1 MEIHGLNK
9 TTLLDYPGHVA
20 CTVFT
25 GHCNMRC
32 PFCHNGDLVLTPG
45 SQPLFPEEEFWAFLN
60 KRKNILEGVAITGG
74 EPTIQADLKD
84 FIGRIKEYG
93 LKVKLDSN
101 GMRPEILRK
110 LIEEKKVDYVAMDIK
125 SSKAHYGES
134 AGLSVFDIGP
144 VEESVSL
151 LMENKVDYEFRTT
164 VLKPLHSA
172 EIFAEIAD
180 WIGGCSQYY
189 LQNYVDSHRILR
201 DLLPEE
207 EKAKYPAAF
216 EAFSEEEL
224 IAIRDMLRSKGMNV
238 FLRGV
243 EENG

>member
-1 MEIHGLNK
+1 MEIHGFNK

-45 SQPLFPEEEFWAFLN
+45 SQPAISEEEFFSFLN

-74 EPTIQADLKD
+74 EPTIQADLPE
-84 FIGRIKEYG
+84 FIKRIKEYN
-93 LKVKLDSN
+93 LEVKLDSN

-110 LIEEKKVDYVAMDIK
+110 LMDENLVDYFAMDIK
-125 SSKAHYGES
+125 SSKSGYSYATGI
-134 AGLSVFDIGP
+134 ANFDLGP

-151 LMENKVDYEFRTT
+151 LMENRVPYEFRTT
-164 VLKPLHSA
+164 VLKPFHNT
-172 EIFAEIAD
+172 EVFEEIAE
-180 WIGGCSQYY
+180 WIKDCSQYY
-189 LQNYVDSHRILR
+189 LQNYVDSHRILK

-207 EKAKYPAAF
+207 EKRKYPESF
-216 EAFSEEEL
+216 EAFKPDEL
-224 IAIRDMLRSKGMNV
+224 IAVRDMLKEKGMNV

-243 EENG
+243 DE

>member
-1 MEIHGLNK
+1 MEIHGFNK

-45 SQPLFPEEEFWAFLN
+45 SQPAISEEEFFSFLN

-74 EPTIQADLKD
+74 EPTIQADLPE
-84 FIGRIKEYG
+84 FIKRIKEYD
-93 LKVKLDSN
+93 LEVKLDSN

-110 LIEEKKVDYVAMDIK
+110 LMDENLVDYFAMDIK
-125 SSKAHYGES
+125 SSKSGYSYATGI
-134 AGLSVFDIGP
+134 ANFDLGP

-151 LMENKVDYEFRTT
+151 LMENRVPYEFRTT
-164 VLKPLHSA
+164 VLKPFHNT
-172 EIFAEIAD
+172 EVFEEIAE
-180 WIGGCSQYY
+180 WIKDCSQYY
-189 LQNYVDSHRILR
+189 LQNYVDSHRILK

-207 EKAKYPAAF
+207 EKRKYPESF
-216 EAFSEEEL
+216 EAFKPDEL
-224 IAIRDMLRSKGMNV
+224 IAVRDMLKEKGMNV

-243 EENG
+243 DE

>member
-1 MEIHGLNK
+1 MEIHGFNK

-45 SQPLFPEEEFWAFLN
+45 SQPAISEEEFFSFLN

-74 EPTIQADLKD
+74 EPTIQADLPE
-84 FIGRIKEYG
+84 FIKRIKEFN
-93 LKVKLDSN
+93 LEVKLDSN

-110 LIEEKKVDYVAMDIK
+110 LMDENLVDYFAMDIK
-125 SSKAHYGES
+125 SSKSGYSYATGI
-134 AGLSVFDIGP
+134 ANFDLGP

-151 LMENKVDYEFRTT
+151 LMENRVPYEFRTT
-164 VLKPLHSA
+164 VLKPFHNK
-172 EIFAEIAD
+172 EVFEEIAE
-180 WIGGCSQYY
+180 WIKDCSQYY
-189 LQNYVDSHRILR
+189 LQNYVDSHRILK

-207 EKAKYPAAF
+207 EKLKYPESF
-216 EAFSEEEL
+216 EAFKPDEL
-224 IAIRDMLRSKGMNV
+224 IAVRDMLKTKGMNV

-243 EENG
+243 DE

>member
-1 MEIHGLNK
+1 MEIHGFNK

-45 SQPLFPEEEFWAFLN
+45 SQPAISEEEFFSFLN

-74 EPTIQADLKD
+74 EPTIQADLPEFIKRIKD
-84 FIGRIKEYG
+84 FNLE
-93 LKVKLDSN
+93 VKLDSN

-110 LIEEKKVDYVAMDIK
+110 LMDENLVDYFAMDIK
-125 SSKAHYGES
+125 SSKSRYAYATGI
-134 AGLSVFDIGP
+134 ANFDLGP

-151 LMENKVDYEFRTT
+151 LMENRVPYEFRTT
-164 VLKPLHSA
+164 VLKPFHNT
-172 EIFAEIAD
+172 EVFEEIAE
-180 WIGGCSQYY
+180 WIKDCSQYY
-189 LQNYVDSHRILR
+189 LQNYVDSHRILK

-207 EKAKYPAAF
+207 EKLKYPESF
-216 EAFSEEEL
+216 EAFKPDEL
-224 IAIRDMLRSKGMNV
+224 IAVRDMLKTKGMNV

-243 EENG
+243 DE

>member
-1 MEIHGLNK
+1 MVIHGYNK
-9 TTLLDYPGHVA
+9 TTLLDYPEHVA

-45 SQPLFPEEEFWAFLN
+45 SQPAISEEEFFSFLN

-74 EPTIQADLKD
+74 EPTIQADLPE
-84 FIGRIKEYG
+84 FIKRIKEFN
-93 LKVKLDSN
+93 LEVKLDSN

-110 LIEEKKVDYVAMDIK
+110 LMDENLVDYFAMDIK
-125 SSKAHYGES
+125 SSKSGYSYATGI
-134 AGLSVFDIGP
+134 ANFDLGP

-151 LMENKVDYEFRTT
+151 LMENRVPYEFRTT
-164 VLKPLHSA
+164 VLKPFHNT
-172 EIFAEIAD
+172 EVFEEIAE
-180 WIGGCSQYY
+180 WIKDCSQYY
-189 LQNYVDSHRILR
+189 LQNYVDSHRILK

-207 EKAKYPAAF
+207 EKRKYPESF
-216 EAFSEEEL
+216 EAFKPDEL
-224 IAIRDMLRSKGMNV
+224 IAVRDMLKEKGMNV

-243 EENG
+243 DE

>member
-1 MEIHGLNK
+1 MEIHGFNK

-45 SQPLFPEEEFWAFLN
+45 SQPAISEEEFFSFLN

-74 EPTIQADLKD
+74 EPTIQADLPE
-84 FIGRIKEYG
+84 FIKRIKEFN
-93 LKVKLDSN
+93 LEVKLDSN

-110 LIEEKKVDYVAMDIK
+110 LMDENLVDYFAMDIK
-125 SSKAHYGES
+125 SSKSGYAYATGI
-134 AGLSVFDIGP
+134 ANFDLGP
-144 VEESVSL
+144 VEESVDI
-151 LMENKVDYEFRTT
+151 LMENRVPYEFRTT
-164 VLKPLHSA
+164 VLKPFHNK
-172 EIFAEIAD
+172 EVFEEIAE
-180 WIGGCSQYY
+180 WIKDCSQYY
-189 LQNYVDSHRILR
+189 LQNYVDSHRILK

-207 EKAKYPAAF
+207 EKLKYPESF
-216 EAFSEEEL
+216 EAFKPDEL
-224 IAIRDMLRSKGMNV
+224 ISVRDMLKEKGMNV

-243 EENG
+243 DE

>member
-1 MEIHGLNK
+1 MEIHGFNK

-45 SQPLFPEEEFWAFLN
+45 SQPAISEEEFFSFLN

-74 EPTIQADLKD
+74 EPTIQADLPE
-84 FIGRIKEYG
+84 FIKRIKEYN
-93 LKVKLDSN
+93 LEVKLDSN

-110 LIEEKKVDYVAMDIK
+110 LMDENLVDYFAMDIK
-125 SSKAHYGES
+125 SSKSGYSYATGI
-134 AGLSVFDIGP
+134 ANFDLGP

-151 LMENKVDYEFRTT
+151 LMENRVPYEFRTT
-164 VLKPLHSA
+164 VLKPFHNK
-172 EIFAEIAD
+172 EVFEEIAE
-180 WIGGCSQYY
+180 WIKDCSQYY
-189 LQNYVDSHRILR
+189 LQNYVDSHRILK

-207 EKAKYPAAF
+207 EKRKYPESF
-216 EAFSEEEL
+216 EAFKPDEL
-224 IAIRDMLRSKGMNV
+224 IAVRDMLKTKGMNV

-243 EENG
+243 DE

>member
-1 MEIHGLNK
+1 MEIHGFNK

-45 SQPLFPEEEFWAFLN
+45 SQPAISEEEFFSFLN

-74 EPTIQADLKD
+74 EPTIQADLPE
-84 FIGRIKEYG
+84 FIKRIKEFN
-93 LKVKLDSN
+93 LEVKLDSN

-110 LIEEKKVDYVAMDIK
+110 LMDENLVDYFAMDIK
-125 SSKAHYGES
+125 SSKSGYSYATGI
-134 AGLSVFDIGP
+134 ANFDLGP

-151 LMENKVDYEFRTT
+151 LMENRVPYEFRTT
-164 VLKPLHSA
+164 VLKPFHNT
-172 EIFAEIAD
+172 EVFEEIAE
-180 WIGGCSQYY
+180 WIKDCSQYY
-189 LQNYVDSHRILR
+189 LQNYVDSHRILK

-207 EKAKYPAAF
+207 EKRKYPESF
-216 EAFSEEEL
+216 EAFKPDEL
-224 IAIRDMLRSKGMNV
+224 IAVRDMLKTKGMNV

-243 EENG
+243 DE

>member
-1 MEIHGLNK
+1 MEIHGFNK

-45 SQPLFPEEEFWAFLN
+45 SQPAISEEEFFSFLN

-74 EPTIQADLKD
+74 EPTIQADLPE
-84 FIGRIKEYG
+84 FIKRIKEYN
-93 LKVKLDSN
+93 LEVKLDSN

-110 LIEEKKVDYVAMDIK
+110 LMDENLVDYFAMDIK
-125 SSKAHYGES
+125 SSKSGYSYATGI
-134 AGLSVFDIGP
+134 ANFDLGP

-151 LMENKVDYEFRTT
+151 LMENRVPYEFRTT
-164 VLKPLHSA
+164 VLKPFHNT
-172 EIFAEIAD
+172 EVFEEIAE
-180 WIGGCSQYY
+180 WIKDCSQYY
-189 LQNYVDSHRILR
+189 LQNYVDSHRILK

-207 EKAKYPAAF
+207 EKRKYPESF
-216 EAFSEEEL
+216 EAFKPDEL
-224 IAIRDMLRSKGMNV
+224 IAVRDMLKTKGMNV

-243 EENG
+243 DE

>member
-1 MEIHGLNK
+1 MEIHGFNK

-45 SQPLFPEEEFWAFLN
+45 SQPAISEEEFFSFLN

-74 EPTIQADLKD
+74 EPTIQADLPE
-84 FIGRIKEYG
+84 FIKRIKEYN
-93 LKVKLDSN
+93 LEVKLDSN

-110 LIEEKKVDYVAMDIK
+110 LMDENLVDYFAMDIK
-125 SSKAHYGES
+125 SSKSGYSYATGI
-134 AGLSVFDIGP
+134 ANFDLGP

-151 LMENKVDYEFRTT
+151 LMENRVPYEFRTT
-164 VLKPLHSA
+164 VLKPFHNT
-172 EIFAEIAD
+172 EVFEEIAE
-180 WIGGCSQYY
+180 WIKDCSQYY
-189 LQNYVDSHRILR
+189 LQNYVDSHRILK

-207 EKAKYPAAF
+207 EKRKYPESF
-216 EAFSEEEL
+216 EAFKPDEL
-224 IAIRDMLRSKGMNV
+224 IAVRDMVKTKGMNV

-243 EENG
+243 DE

>member
-1 MEIHGLNK
+1 MVIHGYNK
-9 TTLLDYPGHVA
+9 TTLLDYPEHVA

-45 SQPLFPEEEFWAFLN
+45 SQPAISEEEFFSFLN

-74 EPTIQADLKD
+74 EPTIQADLPE
-84 FIGRIKEYG
+84 FIKRIKEYN
-93 LKVKLDSN
+93 LEVKLDSN

-110 LIEEKKVDYVAMDIK
+110 LMDENLVDYFAMDIK
-125 SSKAHYGES
+125 SSKSGYSYATGI
-134 AGLSVFDIGP
+134 ANFDLGP

-151 LMENKVDYEFRTT
+151 LMENRVPYEFRTT
-164 VLKPLHSA
+164 VLKPFHNK
-172 EIFAEIAD
+172 EVFEEIAE
-180 WIGGCSQYY
+180 WIKDCSQYY
-189 LQNYVDSHRILR
+189 LQNYVDSHRILK

-207 EKAKYPAAF
+207 EKRKYPESF
-216 EAFSEEEL
+216 EAFKPDEL
-224 IAIRDMLRSKGMNV
+224 IAVRDMLKTKGMNV

-243 EENG
+243 DE

>member
-1 MEIHGLNK
+1 MEIHGFNK

-45 SQPLFPEEEFWAFLN
+45 SQPAISEEEFFSFLN

-74 EPTIQADLKD
+74 EPTIQADLPE
-84 FIGRIKEYG
+84 FIKRIKEYN
-93 LKVKLDSN
+93 LEVKLDSN

-110 LIEEKKVDYVAMDIK
+110 LMDENLVDYFAMDIK
-125 SSKAHYGES
+125 SSKSGYSYATGI
-134 AGLSVFDIGP
+134 ANFDLGP

-151 LMENKVDYEFRTT
+151 LMENRVPYEFRTT
-164 VLKPLHSA
+164 VLKPFHNT
-172 EIFAEIAD
+172 EVFEEIAE
-180 WIGGCSQYY
+180 WIKDCSQYY
-189 LQNYVDSHRILR
+189 LQNYVDSHRILK

-207 EKAKYPAAF
+207 EKLKYPESF
-216 EAFSEEEL
+216 EAFKPDEL
-224 IAIRDMLRSKGMNV
+224 IAVRDMLKTKGMNV

-243 EENG
+243 DE

>member
-1 MEIHGLNK
+1 MEIHGFNK

-45 SQPLFPEEEFWAFLN
+45 SQPAISEEEFFSFLN

-74 EPTIQADLKD
+74 EPTIQADLPE
-84 FIGRIKEYG
+84 FIKRIKEYN
-93 LKVKLDSN
+93 LEVKLDSN

-110 LIEEKKVDYVAMDIK
+110 LMDENLVDYFAMDIK
-125 SSKAHYGES
+125 SSKSGYSYATGI
-134 AGLSVFDIGP
+134 ANFDLGP

-151 LMENKVDYEFRTT
+151 LMENRVPYEFRTT
-164 VLKPLHSA
+164 VLKPFHNT
-172 EIFAEIAD
+172 EVFEEIAE
-180 WIGGCSQYY
+180 WIRDCSQYY
-189 LQNYVDSHRILR
+189 LQNYVDSHRILK

-207 EKAKYPAAF
+207 EKRKYPESF
-216 EAFSEEEL
+216 EAFKPDEL
-224 IAIRDMLRSKGMNV
+224 IAVRDMLKEKGMNV

-243 EENG
+243 DE

>member
-1 MEIHGLNK
+1 MEIHGFNK

-45 SQPLFPEEEFWAFLN
+45 SQPAISEEEFFSFLN

-74 EPTIQADLKD
+74 EPTIQADLPE
-84 FIGRIKEYG
+84 FIKRIKEFN
-93 LKVKLDSN
+93 LEVKLDSN

-110 LIEEKKVDYVAMDIK
+110 LMDENLVDYFAMDIK
-125 SSKAHYGES
+125 SSKSGYSYATGI
-134 AGLSVFDIGP
+134 ANFDLGP

-151 LMENKVDYEFRTT
+151 LMENRVPYEFRTT
-164 VLKPLHSA
+164 VLKPFHNT
-172 EIFAEIAD
+172 EVFEEIAE
-180 WIGGCSQYY
+180 WIKDCSQYY
-189 LQNYVDSHRILR
+189 LQNYVDSHRILK

-207 EKAKYPAAF
+207 EKLKYPESF
-216 EAFSEEEL
+216 EAFKPDEL
-224 IAIRDMLRSKGMNV
+224 IAVRDMLKTKGMNV

-243 EENG
+243 DE

>member
-1 MEIHGLNK
+1 MEIHGFNK

-45 SQPLFPEEEFWAFLN
+45 SQPAISEEEFFSFLN

-74 EPTIQADLKD
+74 EPTIQADLPE
-84 FIGRIKEYG
+84 FIKRIKEFN
-93 LKVKLDSN
+93 LEVKLDSN

-110 LIEEKKVDYVAMDIK
+110 LMDENLVDYFAMDIK
-125 SSKAHYGES
+125 SSKSGYSYATGI
-134 AGLSVFDIGP
+134 ANFDLGP

-151 LMENKVDYEFRTT
+151 LMENRVPYEFRTT
-164 VLKPLHSA
+164 VLKPFHNT
-172 EIFAEIAD
+172 EVFEEIAE
-180 WIGGCSQYY
+180 WIKDCSQYY
-189 LQNYVDSHRILR
+189 LQNYVDSHRILK

-207 EKAKYPAAF
+207 EKLKYPESF
-216 EAFSEEEL
+216 EAFKPDEL
-224 IAIRDMLRSKGMNV
+224 IAVRDMLKEKGMNV

-243 EENG
+243 DE